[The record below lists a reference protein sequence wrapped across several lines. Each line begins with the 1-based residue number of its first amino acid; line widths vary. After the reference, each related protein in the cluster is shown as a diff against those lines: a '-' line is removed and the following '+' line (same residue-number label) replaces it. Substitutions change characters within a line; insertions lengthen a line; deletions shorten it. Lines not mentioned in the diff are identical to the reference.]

1 MLYDALIGLYDKFRL
16 VHYRSVFSRIR
27 EKAGSLSATEA
38 YAADVIHL
46 LKNPTIKQFSEYLG
60 ISQPNA
66 TYKVVSNSYTAQGKD
81 GYLTFKTV
89 TDSGRALDTYLDY
102 AQSFVDY
109 VKKVGTLNKLPVSDY
124 STQNF
129 YDKTGAL
136 QQ

>member
-1 MLYDALIGLYDKFRL
+1 M
-16 VHYRSVFSRIR
+16 
-27 EKAGSLSATEA
+27 T
-38 YAADVIHL
+38 
-46 LKNPTIKQFSEYLG
+46 
-60 ISQPNA
+60 
-66 TYKVVSNSYTAQGKD
+66 NSYTAQGKD

-109 VKKVGTLNKLPVSDY
+109 VKKVGTLDKLPVSDY

-129 YDKTGAL
+129 YDNTGAL